1 MHSATTI
8 VTFSGKKIDF
18 LNLSIND
25 IDIIDIAKGLSNE
38 CRFGGQCES
47 FYSVAQH
54 SVLVSYLTP
63 VHLALEGLLHDA
75 TEAYIKDFPSPLKKC
90 MPQYINLEK
99 EIESLI
105 RVKFNISS
113 CEASEV
119 KHADRI
125 MLATEARDL
134 GMEKVL
140 DYPSLR
146 DISPSVIIKVVPMLP
161 KAAFSA
167 FLERFAELIE
177 R

>member
-1 MHSATTI
+1 M
-8 VTFSGKKIDF
+8 
-18 LNLSIND
+18 
-25 IDIIDIAKGLSNE
+25 
-38 CRFGGQCES
+38 
-47 FYSVAQH
+47 
-54 SVLVSYLTP
+54 
-63 VHLALEGLLHDA
+63 
-75 TEAYIKDFPSPLKKC
+75 
-90 MPQYINLEK
+90 
-99 EIESLI
+99 
-105 RVKFNISS
+105 KFNISS
-113 CEASEV
+113 CKASEV

-146 DISPSVIIKVVPMLP
+146 DILPSVIIKVVPMLP